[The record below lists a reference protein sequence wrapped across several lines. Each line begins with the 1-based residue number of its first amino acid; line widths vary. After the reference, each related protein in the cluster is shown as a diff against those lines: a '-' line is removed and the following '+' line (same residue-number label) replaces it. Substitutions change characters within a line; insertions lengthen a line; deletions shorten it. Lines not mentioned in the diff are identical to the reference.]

1 MDQRISV
8 VTLGVRDLSVSRRF
22 YCEGLGWQASATSN
36 ESVVFIPVGSIV
48 MALYPRALLAEDAC
62 IPDGGPGFGGVTL
75 AHNVHSKEVVDRVLA
90 EAVAAGAALF
100 KPAQEVFWGGYS
112 GYFGDPDGHPWEIVY
127 NPHWGLT
134 PEGRLI
140 LPA

>member
-1 MDQRISV
+1 MPAFPTVDR
-8 VTLGVRDLSVSRRF
+8 
-22 YCEGLGWQASATSN
+22 ASAASPWPTT
-36 ESVVFIPVGSIV
+36 FTRKKWWI
-48 MALYPRALLAEDAC
+48 
-62 IPDGGPGFGGVTL
+62 
-75 AHNVHSKEVVDRVLA
+75 VDRVLA